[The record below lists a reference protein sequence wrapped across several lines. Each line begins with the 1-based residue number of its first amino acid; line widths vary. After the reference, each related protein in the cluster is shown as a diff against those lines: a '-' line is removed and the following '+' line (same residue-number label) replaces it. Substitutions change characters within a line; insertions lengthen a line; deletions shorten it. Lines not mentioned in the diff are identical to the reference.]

1 MGFLRYGSFPR
12 YFPFI
17 DGVTGSVCWIPSLC
31 YALLVSDFNN
41 FSHGCSGVSA
51 LLPSTWVVPLCGKRN
66 GHKSQK
72 SSNVEAASVEVGL
85 HFTEGVC
92 SVYFLALRMV
102 WERVGKWR
110 EIRMLPGLPLFFGVL
125 VRVCVQDGGW
135 GFLLFK
141 VFKCMGNGIAK
152 SKWAADVIRRVYKM
166 DLLAAGT
173 YSNGCDGVWE
183 IVQGVNWD
191 LRLDFFYAYSLGDI

>member
-1 MGFLRYGSFPR
+1 MLYSSLISTTFHTDAAVFLLYSHQRGWFRFAVKEMGTKVKKVLMWKQPVWKWDCILRKACAL
-12 YFPFI
+12 FI
-17 DGVTGSVCWIPSLC
+17 SWHCVWSGNGLGNGGK
-31 YALLVSDFNN
+31 L
-41 FSHGCSGVSA
+41 GCSRD
-51 LLPSTWVVPLCGKRN
+51 C
-66 GHKSQK
+66 
-72 SSNVEAASVEVGL
+72 
-85 HFTEGVC
+85 HF
-92 SVYFLALRMV
+92 
-102 WERVGKWR
+102 
-110 EIRMLPGLPLFFGVL
+110 FFGVL

-173 YSNGCDGVWE
+173 YSNGCDGGWE